1 MRSHCLFKRVPSF
14 RLKERRIPPH
24 IGRIDF
30 KSGRTAVGRN
40 DQIPVSLPPPIS
52 HIPSDS
58 VYEELANEDS
68 YLHLFIFPTGI
79 TIDAAVTA
87 VLGIFTAVTG
97 KIPKFKLYGGTQRE
111 NLAMQNVQARLRMVL
126 AYLFAQ
132 LIMWARG
139 LPGGLLVLGSA
150 NVDER
155 YV

>member
-1 MRSHCLFKRVPSF
+1 MHCIINSTSF
-14 RLKERRIPPH
+14 CFFFLK
-24 IGRIDF
+24 
-30 KSGRTAVGRN
+30 
-40 DQIPVSLPPPIS
+40 
-52 HIPSDS
+52 
-58 VYEELANEDS
+58 
-68 YLHLFIFPTGI
+68 GI

-97 KIPKFKLYGGTQRE
+97 KIPKFKLYGGTHRE

-139 LPGGLLVLGSA
+139 LPAGLLVLGSA

-155 YV
+155 YSIFFFWVKLRVQHSWLETFFRRESLDSSTLRWRNLKVYATITGHESEE

>member
-1 MRSHCLFKRVPSF
+1 MMMMKMMMMMVMIS
-14 RLKERRIPPH
+14 
-24 IGRIDF
+24 
-30 KSGRTAVGRN
+30 
-40 DQIPVSLPPPIS
+40 DQIKCLS
-52 HIPSDS
+52 
-58 VYEELANEDS
+58 
-68 YLHLFIFPTGI
+68 GI
-79 TIDAAVTA
+79 TIDAAVSA

-97 KIPKFKLYGGTQRE
+97 KIPKFKLYGGTHRE

-155 YV
+155 YAAFFLVTWNFLS

>member
-14 RLKERRIPPH
+14 RLKERRIH
-24 IGRIDF
+24 IGRLDLSPGELP
-30 KSGRTAVGRN
+30 SGETTRYSSEF
-40 DQIPVSLPPPIS
+40 PSPIS
-52 HIPSDS
+52 HIPLDS
-58 VYEELANEDS
+58 VFEELGNEDS
-68 YLHLFIFPTGI
+68 YLHLFTFPIGI

-87 VLGIFTAVTG
+87 ILGIFTAVTG

-155 YV
+155 YL